1 MIHRILQTIF
11 CDDIRH
17 ETSGKLT
24 LVGVYSDSLVVST
37 LPVTLPRL
45 CLVARLLS
53 PMNEAPS
60 AVKLRIFRGEELLQ
74 EVVANEIAQPT
85 HRPTDNT
92 QVQIVQFLVESPTF
106 EVATPCVLRIHTEM
120 DGGEI
125 YGAPLNIQVM
135 QTAGSTNTLQ

>member
-1 MIHRILQTIF
+1 MTHRTLQTIF

-37 LPVTLPRL
+37 LPATLPRL

-60 AVKLRIFRGEELLQ
+60 SVKLRIFRGEELLQ
-74 EVVANEIAQPT
+74 EVVANEIAQPSRKKT
-85 HRPTDNT
+85 VSA
-92 QVQIVQFLVESPTF
+92 QVQIVQFLVEFPAF
-106 EVATPCVLRIHTEM
+106 EIATPCLLRVHAEV

-135 QTAGSTNTLQ
+135 QTTGATTTLQ

>member
-1 MIHRILQTIF
+1 MIQRTLQTIF
-11 CDDIRH
+11 CDDIRY

-37 LPVTLPRL
+37 LPATLPRL

-53 PMNEAPS
+53 PMKEAPS
-60 AVKLRIFRGEELLQ
+60 VVKLRILRGEDPLQ
-74 EVVANEIAQPT
+74 ELVANEIAQPT
-85 HRPTDNT
+85 RKPTDNT
-92 QVQIVQFLVESPTF
+92 QVQTVQFLLEFPSF
-106 EVATPCVLRIHTEM
+106 EIAAPCVLRVHAEV

-135 QTAGSTNTLQ
+135 QTAGATNTLQ

>member
-1 MIHRILQTIF
+1 MIQRTLQTIF

-37 LPVTLPRL
+37 LPATLPRL

-74 EVVANEIAQPT
+74 EVVANEIA
-85 HRPTDNT
+85 RPTRKPTDHT
-92 QVQIVQFLVESPTF
+92 QVQIVQFLLEFPSF
-106 EVATPCVLRIHTEM
+106 EIATPCVLRVHAEV
-120 DGGEI
+120 GGGKI

-135 QTAGSTNTLQ
+135 QAVGATNTLQ

>member
-1 MIHRILQTIF
+1 MIQRTLQTIF

-37 LPVTLPRL
+37 LPATLPRL

-53 PMNEAPS
+53 PRNEALS
-60 AVKLRIFRGEELLQ
+60 AVKLRIFKGEALFQEL
-74 EVVANEIAQPT
+74 VANEIAQPSRKT
-85 HRPTDNT
+85 TDNT
-92 QVQIVQFLVESPTF
+92 QVQIVQFLVEFPSF
-106 EVATPCVLRIHTEM
+106 EIATPCVLRVHAEV
-120 DGGEI
+120 DGRDI

-135 QTAGSTNTLQ
+135 QTAGATNTLQ